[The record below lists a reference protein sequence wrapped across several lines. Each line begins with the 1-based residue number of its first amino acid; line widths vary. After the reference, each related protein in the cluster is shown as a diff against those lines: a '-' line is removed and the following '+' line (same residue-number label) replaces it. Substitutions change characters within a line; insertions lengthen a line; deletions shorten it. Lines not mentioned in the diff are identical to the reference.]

1 MSIDKSEEI
10 SKASLKLFS
19 ERGYLKTSMS
29 DVASAIGLTKGGLY
43 HHVEKKEH
51 LLFLIHNEMADA
63 FLNQF
68 EETYKSAKDPVDKL
82 SDWVEAHLKLM
93 ANYGPNVKIF
103 FTELK
108 HLEKAPGFD
117 MIIKKRDRIFFM
129 LHDIITEGVKLKI
142 FREDQD
148 PFLTAMLVNGMIN
161 WFFYWY
167 RNDGRLSLDKIV
179 NMVQSFVLN
188 GVKK

>member
-1 MSIDKSEEI
+1 MRIDKSEEI
-10 SKASLKLFS
+10 AKTSLKLFS

-29 DVASAIGLTKGGLY
+29 DVASAVGLTKGGLY

-51 LLFLIHNEMADA
+51 LLYLIHDEMADA

-68 EETYKSAKDPVDKL
+68 EETYKSTKDPVKKL
-82 SDWVEAHLKLM
+82 SDWIEAHLKLM
-93 ANYGPNVKIF
+93 ADYGPNVKVF

-117 MIIKKRDRIFFM
+117 MIIKKRNRIFFM
-129 LHDIITEGVKLKI
+129 LRDIITEGVKLKKI
-142 FREDQD
+142 REDID
-148 PFLTAMLVNGMIN
+148 PFLTAMLINGMIN

-167 RNDGRLSLDKIV
+167 RNEGRLSMDKIV
-179 NMVQSFVLN
+179 NMVQSFVLKA
-188 GVKK
+188 VEK